1 MKNAKQVENKIHH
14 IEKRFRTA
22 HDWASTVTGAGLQE
36 NDLGS
41 FEDQMKLR
49 CPQYYFLVDVM
60 IERSS
65 MQPKATNMNLDSSE
79 SEDNIGDDD
88 EEDEDGEV
96 AIIVTANRA
105 VGAPRRSRHGSDIS
119 ALGSSGRKRR
129 ATSVSES
136 FFEPNQD
143 PDSNIASYTQ
153 TRSEY
158 YKNMA
163 EKINKESAVLKIRKG
178 AEAAKATADVLTAEA
193 AGVRAAAEL
202 AASKTQLFDTCMVF
216 VKKYDGAAT
225 KEEILQ
231 LFPIYA
237 DVIDMVLRLQ
247 HTSGA

>member
-1 MKNAKQVENKIHH
+1 
-14 IEKRFRTA
+14 
-22 HDWASTVTGAGLQE
+22 
-36 NDLGS
+36 
-41 FEDQMKLR
+41 
-49 CPQYYFLVDVM
+49 M

-88 EEDEDGEV
+88 EEDKDGEV
-96 AIIVTANRA
+96 AIIATANRA
-105 VGAPRRSRHGSDIS
+105 VGGPRRSRHGSDIS
-119 ALGSSGRKRR
+119 ALGASGRKRR
-129 ATSVSES
+129 ATSVSGS
-136 FFEPNQD
+136 FFKPNQA
-143 PDSNIASYTQ
+143 PDSNLATYTQ

-163 EKINKESAVLKIRKG
+163 EKIGKESKVLEVRKG
-178 AEAAKATADVLTAEA
+178 AEAAKAAADVLTAEA
-193 AGVRAAAEL
+193 AGARAADCEADL
-202 AASKTQLFDTCMVF
+202 AASKTQLFNTCMVF

-225 KEEILQ
+225 KEEILL